1 MWFIT
6 MMRQATHGFCWE
18 QADKGIS
25 QGGQKIHQY
34 IIAFD

>member
-18 QADKGIS
+18 QADKGNS
-25 QGGQKIHQY
+25 QGQTEDSPIYHC
-34 IIAFD
+34 I

>member
-25 QGGQKIHQY
+25 QGKTEDSPIYHC
-34 IIAFD
+34 I